1 MTAQLCV
8 PCLVVMGGAGEEEE
22 HPGLTMGPAGPWGT
36 RHSESAAVESEDQ
49 HEREM
54 ETKEQ

>member
-8 PCLVVMGGAGEEEE
+8 PSLLALGGAGEEEE
-22 HPGLTMGPAGPWGT
+22 HPGLTMGPAGPLGT